1 MQEEASQ
8 LPLVPASMKMPGKRS
23 GNYVG
28 LRSSCE
34 TAKNANKTHAWKML
48 FTAGHLGLGV
58 SSMLQETAM
67 TGKYVLAR
75 PTNSYLPRIC
85 KNFK

>member
-1 MQEEASQ
+1 
-8 LPLVPASMKMPGKRS
+8 MKMPRKQS

-34 TAKNANKTHAWKML
+34 TAINANKTLAWKML
-48 FTAGHLGLGV
+48 FTAGHHGLGV

-75 PTNSYLPRIC
+75 PTKSYIPNI
-85 KNFK
+85 